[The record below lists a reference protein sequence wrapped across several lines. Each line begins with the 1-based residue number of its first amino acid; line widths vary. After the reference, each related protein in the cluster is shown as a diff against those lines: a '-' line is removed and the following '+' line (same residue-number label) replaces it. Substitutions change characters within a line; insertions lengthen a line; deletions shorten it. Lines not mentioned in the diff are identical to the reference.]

1 MNPRVKNTQR
11 LERGKIHLEPLPN
24 NSSNQ
29 GLQNSWMK
37 GKKKRRVPRHQTL
50 KIILGIASKQRDL
63 VNLLRKMA
71 RETKAEKKKLDTL
84 PGYKNQGCTS
94 YGTCTSVS

>member
-1 MNPRVKNTQR
+1 
-11 LERGKIHLEPLPN
+11 LDG
-24 NSSNQ
+24 
-29 GLQNSWMK
+29 

-71 RETKAEKKKLDTL
+71 RETKAEKKKT
-84 PGYKNQGCTS
+84 GYSPRLQKSGLH
-94 YGTCTSVS
+94 